1 MASELRTIVYCSRT
15 QIHGTHAQIAA
26 ELVKLLAGARAKN
39 ASLQITGALLF
50 NEVAFAQVLEGPAD
64 ALGPLIESIRRDPRH
79 RDLVIAL
86 DQPMT
91 TRSFPKWS
99 MAFAEQAES
108 PLPSAAIDA
117 VLANSPL
124 AGEAMLAAL
133 KAQVLQEEHW
143 DRF

>member
-1 MASELRTIVYCSRT
+1 
-15 QIHGTHAQIAA
+15 
-26 ELVKLLAGARAKN
+26 
-39 ASLQITGALLF
+39 
-50 NEVAFAQVLEGPAD
+50 
-64 ALGPLIESIRRDPRH
+64 
-79 RDLVIAL
+79 
-86 DQPMT
+86 
-91 TRSFPKWS
+91 
-99 MAFAEQAES
+99 MAFAERAES